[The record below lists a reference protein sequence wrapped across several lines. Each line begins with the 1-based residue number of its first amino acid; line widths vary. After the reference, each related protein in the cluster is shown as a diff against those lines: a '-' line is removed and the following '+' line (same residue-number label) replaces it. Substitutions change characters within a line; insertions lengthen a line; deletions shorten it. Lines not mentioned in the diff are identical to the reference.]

1 MGLGKPDC
9 QEERFSRF
17 GQFQELGCPNLCPLP
32 VKVGIVPGAGCFRG
46 RATMLS
52 SVPGWAGLLGKLL
65 RQ

>member
-1 MGLGKPDC
+1 MGLVNPTARKKGFPA
-9 QEERFSRF
+9 

-32 VKVGIVPGAGCFRG
+32 VKVGIVSGAGCFRG

-52 SVPGWAGLLGKLL
+52 SVPGWADLLGKLL